1 MDGRAMTRS
10 TGGAAKARASR
21 NMPKRGVRRLRLEFW
36 FLLWDRMSWCAYT
49 GLEGRTDLRIM
60 SGGDELGESA

>member
-1 MDGRAMTRS
+1 
-10 TGGAAKARASR
+10 
-21 NMPKRGVRRLRLEFW
+21 MPKRGVRRLRLEFW